1 MTPQPVVEHAILM
14 SGGSM
19 QVRPDD
25 PGMERIDP
33 LARWTERHQ
42 RHGGKVYTRTVIVV
56 EDWHEVSALG
66 ADTQERIGEVAI
78 TSITLLAPGAVP
90 DDTGRLPGCI
100 CGLTGPAT
108 APDVAVIDPKC
119 PHHSA

>member
-1 MTPQPVVEHAILM
+1 MKPTTEHAILM

-33 LARWTERHQ
+33 LARWIGRHQ

-56 EDWHEVSALG
+56 EDWHEV
-66 ADTQERIGEVAI
+66 
-78 TSITLLAPGAVP
+78 
-90 DDTGRLPGCI
+90 
-100 CGLTGPAT
+100 PA
-108 APDVAVIDPKC
+108 
-119 PHHSA
+119 